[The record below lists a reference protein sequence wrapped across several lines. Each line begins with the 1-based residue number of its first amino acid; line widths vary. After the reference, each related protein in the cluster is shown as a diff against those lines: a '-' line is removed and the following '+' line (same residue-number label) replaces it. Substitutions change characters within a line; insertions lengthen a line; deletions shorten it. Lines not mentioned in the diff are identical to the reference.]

1 MSFAV
6 IDFETTGVFSTRDR
20 VVEVGV
26 THVDRFGEITGRW
39 ETLVNP
45 GRDLGPQH
53 IHGIRAA
60 DVLDAPDFAAVAPR
74 LIELLRGRMVVA
86 HNASFDAR
94 FLAMELDR
102 ANVPLTNELPRLCT
116 MQLARSMGVTGP
128 RKLDN
133 VCAHFGIDIELAHS
147 AGSDAFATAQLLAA
161 YINGTSHSGKWLRHW
176 DEHAAVGAAYE
187 YPSVRAQGSVWV
199 QRPATGTTP
208 PSFLE
213 RIATIDGPESES
225 PEEADYLA
233 LLDRCLIDGH
243 LSRSE
248 SDALLALAAEL
259 QIGRDAI
266 VRLHREYF
274 SLVTDRAWQ
283 DGVLTDDEKRD
294 VIAVADILGIDNEQR
309 RLALLPPPPTQAR
322 EDAPTAFALERGD
335 LVVLTGDMLR
345 PRTEWEGVL
354 REYGVLPH
362 PAITKKVKLLVAADP
377 DSLSGKA
384 RKARDYGIPIVGEDA
399 LQRMLTRL

>member
-6 IDFETTGVFSTRDR
+6 IDFETTGLFPARDR

-26 THVDRFGEITGRW
+26 THVDRSGEITGRW
-39 ETLVNP
+39 ETIVNP

-60 DVLDAPDFAAVAPR
+60 DVLDAPDFASIAPR
-74 LIELLRGRMVVA
+74 LLELLRGRMLVA
-86 HNASFDAR
+86 HNATFDAR
-94 FLAMELDR
+94 FLSAELSR
-102 ANVPLTNELPRLCT
+102 ANAPLTNELPRLCT
-116 MQLARSMGVTGP
+116 MQLARSLGVTGP

-133 VCAHFGIDIELAHS
+133 VCAHLGIDIELAHS
-147 AGSDAFATAQLLAA
+147 AGSDAFATGQLLSA
-161 YINGTSHSGKWLRHW
+161 YINGTASSRKWLRHW

-187 YPSVRAQGSVWV
+187 YPSVSTQGSVWV
-199 QRPATGTTP
+199 QRPTAGTTP

-233 LLDRCLIDGH
+233 LLDRCLVDGH

-248 SDALLALAAEL
+248 SDALLALATEL
-259 QIGRDAI
+259 RIGRDA
-266 VRLHREYF
+266 VARLHRDYF
-274 SLVTDRAWQ
+274 GLVVDRAWQ
-283 DGVLTDDEKRD
+283 DGVLTDDEIRD
-294 VIAVADILGIDNEQR
+294 VIAVADILGIAGEQR
-309 RLALLPPPPTQAR
+309 RLAFLPPSPTEVR
-322 EDAPTAFALERGD
+322 ENAPTAFALERGD
-335 LVVLTGDMLR
+335 LIVLTGDMLR
-345 PRTEWEGVL
+345 PRTQWEGIL
-354 REYGVLPH
+354 REHGLLPH

-384 RKARDYGIPIVGEDA
+384 RKARDYGIPIVGEDT